1 MTYLHYLLPYTVITI
16 IITVFGICYLPS
28 NGGNIPHGMSSEEF
42 QRQQMQIILVSQPFK
57 VAMVGAGLTFVGVIG
72 ILIHIYYENKKA
84 RVLPG

>member
-1 MTYLHYLLPYTVITI
+1 
-16 IITVFGICYLPS
+16 
-28 NGGNIPHGMSSEEF
+28 MSSEEF